1 MDIPTE
7 AWGKTELSGFAKD
20 LLNQLQT
27 KQITLD
33 EFMRR
38 YAYWALQAGFD
49 ELRPRQKPHRPDT
62 RAWTEYYGM
71 TPNER
76 GKLLSSY
83 FDRNPEI
90 PGYFQRLQHA
100 SQWNKDTKA
109 WLLELKR
116 SLAPEDIQNREKL
129 DARLSEFAD
138 YPEDGTV
145 LRVQEAFNGEVLR

>member
-90 PGYFQRLQHA
+90 PDYYQRLRKV

-109 WLLELKR
+109 WLLEIKR
-116 SLAPEDIQNREKL
+116 HITQEDAQNNEKL
-129 DARLSEFAD
+129 DNRLSEFV
-138 YPEDGTV
+138 EDPQDETV
-145 LRVQEAFNGEVLR
+145 LRAQEVFDGEVLR